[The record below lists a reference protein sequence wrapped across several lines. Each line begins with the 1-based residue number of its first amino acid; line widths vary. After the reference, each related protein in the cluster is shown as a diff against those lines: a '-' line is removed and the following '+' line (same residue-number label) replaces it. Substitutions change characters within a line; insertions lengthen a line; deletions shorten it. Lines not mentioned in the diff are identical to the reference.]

1 MKKKLLAVILSVFI
15 ATTALPETAVMAAAV
30 QESTEET
37 VVSSGSVDNTETDSD
52 VTSSESKTETG
63 STASGTDSES
73 KSETNT
79 DGAPDKPSQESVS
92 ASQASSANSPES
104 EAPDSSSETSHDA
117 SSNTSPETSSN
128 TSSNISSA
136 TSSDTS
142 PNTSSDTSSK
152 EAEQSD
158 RVKDDVFEYQ
168 KISPAEVE
176 VIAMEKPEV
185 TDAVIPEEVT
195 DGENTYSV
203 VSVRK
208 DALSNSS
215 VESIQIPSTVKNF
228 DSQELQNLRA
238 ITVAP
243 GNEKFFT
250 KDGVLFAK
258 EETYE
263 GTKEEMPEGTTQE
276 DLKFELVLYP
286 SASPE
291 KEYVVPRQTAVIRT
305 GAFFEAVNLQTIALQ
320 EGIEEIQEKA
330 VVSPANALEIAF
342 DLEEIPARLAKQAFY
357 LDRADGNKIYFK
369 SQEVLDAFM
378 ALGVLFA
385 DSPLMYDADGV
396 LLSEYADV
404 IVFSGEG
411 IPKEIKKLINRA
423 NGVED
428 EEEEEEKEEAEEEDA
443 VGAGQDAQVSEG
455 YYRINTLLADS
466 KFLKINNATVDAGGN
481 VQIGAATADTADF
494 FKITPLG
501 DGLYTITAFCS
512 NKAVSLNGTAVSNT
526 VNVLQKDYTGDL
538 SQK

>member
-1 MKKKLLAVILSVFI
+1 
-15 ATTALPETAVMAAAV
+15 
-30 QESTEET
+30 
-37 VVSSGSVDNTETDSD
+37 
-52 VTSSESKTETG
+52 
-63 STASGTDSES
+63 
-73 KSETNT
+73 
-79 DGAPDKPSQESVS
+79 
-92 ASQASSANSPES
+92 
-104 EAPDSSSETSHDA
+104 
-117 SSNTSPETSSN
+117 
-128 TSSNISSA
+128 
-136 TSSDTS
+136 
-142 PNTSSDTSSK
+142 
-152 EAEQSD
+152 
-158 RVKDDVFEYQ
+158 
-168 KISPAEVE
+168 
-176 VIAMEKPEV
+176 MEKPEV

-208 DALSNSS
+208 DALSNSA

-258 EETYE
+258 EEMYE

-357 LDRADGNKIYFK
+357 LDKAGGNKIYFK
-369 SQEVLDAFM
+369 SLEVLDAFK
-378 ALGVLFA
+378 AFEPLFA
-385 DSPLMYDADGV
+385 DSPLIYDADGV
-396 LLSEYADV
+396 LLSDNADV
-404 IVFSGEG
+404 IALSGDG
-411 IPKEIKKLINRA
+411 IPKEIRKLINKV
-423 NGVED
+423 NGAED
-428 EEEEEEKEEAEEEDA
+428 EEEKAEEEKKEEKADEEEKAEEEKKEEKADEEKKEEKAEKEEEKEAAA
-443 VGAGQDAQVSEG
+443 VGAGQDAQVAEG

>member
-15 ATTALPETAVMAAAV
+15 ATTALPETVVMAAAV
-30 QESTEET
+30 QESIEET

-152 EAEQSD
+152 GAEQSD

-203 VSVRK
+203 VSVKK

-215 VESIQIPSTVKNF
+215 VESIQIPSTVKYF
-228 DSQELQNLRA
+228 ESQELQNLRV

-258 EETYE
+258 EEMYE
-263 GTKEEMPEGTTQE
+263 GTKEEMPEG
-276 DLKFELVLYP
+276 
-286 SASPE
+286 
-291 KEYVVPRQTAVIRT
+291 
-305 GAFFEAVNLQTIALQ
+305 
-320 EGIEEIQEKA
+320 
-330 VVSPANALEIAF
+330 
-342 DLEEIPARLAKQAFY
+342 
-357 LDRADGNKIYFK
+357 
-369 SQEVLDAFM
+369 
-378 ALGVLFA
+378 
-385 DSPLMYDADGV
+385 PLSIG
-396 LLSEYADV
+396 
-404 IVFSGEG
+404 FS
-411 IPKEIKKLINRA
+411 
-423 NGVED
+423 
-428 EEEEEEKEEAEEEDA
+428 
-443 VGAGQDAQVSEG
+443 
-455 YYRINTLLADS
+455 
-466 KFLKINNATVDAGGN
+466 
-481 VQIGAATADTADF
+481 
-494 FKITPLG
+494 
-501 DGLYTITAFCS
+501 
-512 NKAVSLNGTAVSNT
+512 
-526 VNVLQKDYTGDL
+526 
-538 SQK
+538 

>member
-1 MKKKLLAVILSVFI
+1 M
-15 ATTALPETAVMAAAV
+15 
-30 QESTEET
+30 
-37 VVSSGSVDNTETDSD
+37 
-52 VTSSESKTETG
+52 
-63 STASGTDSES
+63 
-73 KSETNT
+73 
-79 DGAPDKPSQESVS
+79 
-92 ASQASSANSPES
+92 
-104 EAPDSSSETSHDA
+104 
-117 SSNTSPETSSN
+117 
-128 TSSNISSA
+128 
-136 TSSDTS
+136 
-142 PNTSSDTSSK
+142 
-152 EAEQSD
+152 
-158 RVKDDVFEYQ
+158 
-168 KISPAEVE
+168 
-176 VIAMEKPEV
+176 
-185 TDAVIPEEVT
+185 
-195 DGENTYSV
+195 
-203 VSVRK
+203 
-208 DALSNSS
+208 
-215 VESIQIPSTVKNF
+215 
-228 DSQELQNLRA
+228 
-238 ITVAP
+238 
-243 GNEKFFT
+243 
-250 KDGVLFAK
+250 
-258 EETYE
+258 
-263 GTKEEMPEGTTQE
+263 
-276 DLKFELVLYP
+276 
-286 SASPE
+286 
-291 KEYVVPRQTAVIRT
+291 
-305 GAFFEAVNLQTIALQ
+305 
-320 EGIEEIQEKA
+320 
-330 VVSPANALEIAF
+330 VSPANALEIAF

-481 VQIGAATADTADF
+481 VQIGAATADTADL